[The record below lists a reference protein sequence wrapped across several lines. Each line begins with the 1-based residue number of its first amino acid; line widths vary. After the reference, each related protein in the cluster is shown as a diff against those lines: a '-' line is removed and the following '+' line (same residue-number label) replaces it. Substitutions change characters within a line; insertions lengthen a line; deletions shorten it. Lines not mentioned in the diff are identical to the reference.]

1 MSEIIRTVTVYDQST
16 QEKTVIEGVSA
27 TTLGELKAILR
38 DNGINLM
45 DMDIREGISRVDLKH
60 DDAILP
66 HDTPYRGGTTN
77 DMLILLTKTNKKV
90 SSGVMGRSDAV
101 RFIKDNE
108 LEEDVREAFGKS
120 WTNVSTDDLV
130 NFVEQKMEPC
140 CKCGEETPEA
150 VNDLK
155 AVKKAILRLAKGLY
169 DADTLDWETFEEISS
184 ILREAAAA
192 DKGFSQDEINDI
204 LRDM

>member
-16 QEKTVIEGVSA
+16 QEKTVLEGVSA
-27 TTLGELKAILR
+27 NTLGELKTILR
-38 DNGINLM
+38 NNGINLY

-60 DDAILP
+60 DEAILP

-77 DMLILLTKTNKKV
+77 DLLILLTKTNKKV
-90 SSGVMGRSDAV
+90 ASGLGRSEAV

-108 LEEDVREAFGKS
+108 LEEDVKEAFGKS

-130 NFVEQKMEPC
+130 AFVEQKQSDA
-140 CKCGEETPEA
+140 PECPA
-150 VNDLK
+150 TSTNDLK

-169 DADTLDWETFEEISS
+169 DADTLDWDTFEEISS
-184 ILREAAAA
+184 ILKEAQ
-192 DKGFSQDEINDI
+192 DDRGFSQDEINDI
-204 LRDM
+204 IRSM